1 MLHGGRALRHAA
13 GLTPLRSDCRA
24 RVFDL
29 DHLVPTERRM
39 VVTMAELDQDGAPL
53 AILACGHIIRAE
65 LPINAAMPIRDYLLH
80 R

>member
-1 MLHGGRALRHAA
+1 
-13 GLTPLRSDCRA
+13 
-24 RVFDL
+24 
-29 DHLVPTERRM
+29 M

-80 R
+80 RWLPIYIYRG